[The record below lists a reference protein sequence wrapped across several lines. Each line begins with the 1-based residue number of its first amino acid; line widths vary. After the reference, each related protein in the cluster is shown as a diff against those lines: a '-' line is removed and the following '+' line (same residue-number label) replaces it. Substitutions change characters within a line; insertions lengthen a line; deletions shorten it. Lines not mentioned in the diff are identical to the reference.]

1 MVFFALLF
9 LGCSTKTTPV
19 YLTFNTPK
27 IKISDQGFLKEGF
40 GYKKIIIYKAGIKPF
55 EIVLKNSS
63 VCFNNKCMDK
73 KRFIKDIDKNY
84 PLDLLDDILNHKPL
98 YFLGKILKKK
108 DGFIQKNDRFLY
120 IVKKNS
126 VLFKD
131 RKKRAVIMLKYLK
144 KKL

>member
-9 LGCSTKTTPV
+9 LGCSTKTIPV
-19 YLTFNTPK
+19 YLAFNTPK

-55 EIVLKNSS
+55 EIVVKNSA
-63 VCFNNKCMDK
+63 VCLNDKCMDK
-73 KRFIKDIDKNY
+73 ERFIENIDKSY
-84 PLDLLDDILNHKPL
+84 PVNLLDSILDHEPL
-98 YFLGKILKKK
+98 YFLGKILKKE
-108 DGFIQKNDRFLY
+108 DGFIQKNNRFLY

-131 RKKRAVIMLKYLK
+131 RKKRVVIMLRYLREK
-144 KKL
+144 